1 MLNLTFPLKFL
12 RKVAKLYFY
21 YSAMN
26 AGKTTTLLQSSHNY
40 AERGMTT
47 LLLKPLIDDREGL
60 NVIRSRVGL
69 EAEAMNFEKEDNL
82 LKTVETLHKTKS
94 LNCVL
99 VDEAQFLT
107 RDQVIQLGDV
117 VDRIKIPVL
126 CYGLRTDF
134 LGELFEGSRSLL
146 AWADELREIKTV
158 CHCGKKAIMTVRLN
172 EEGKPLQAGEQIQI
186 GGNESYVSMC
196 RRHFKSS
203 LGLSEI

>member
-1 MLNLTFPLKFL
+1 M
-12 RKVAKLYFY
+12 AKLYFY

-69 EAEAMNFEKEDNL
+69 EAEAKNFEKDDNL
-82 LKTVETLHKTKS
+82 LQTIKAQYKTKS

-117 VDRIKIPVL
+117 VDRLEIPVL

-203 LGLSEI
+203 LGLSEN

>member
-1 MLNLTFPLKFL
+1 M
-12 RKVAKLYFY
+12 AKLYFY

-69 EAEAMNFEKEDNL
+69 EAEAKNFEKDDNL
-82 LKTVETLHKTKS
+82 LQTIEGQHKTKS

-107 RDQVIQLGDV
+107 RDQVIQLGNV
-117 VDRIKIPVL
+117 VDRLEIPVL

-172 EEGKPLQAGEQIQI
+172 EEGKPMQAGEQIQI

>member
-1 MLNLTFPLKFL
+1 M
-12 RKVAKLYFY
+12 AKLYFY

-69 EAEAMNFEKEDNL
+69 EAEAKNFEKDDNL
-82 LKTVETLHKTKS
+82 LQTIEAQHKTKH

-117 VDRIKIPVL
+117 VDRLEIPVL

>member
-1 MLNLTFPLKFL
+1 M
-12 RKVAKLYFY
+12 AKLYFY

-69 EAEAMNFEKEDNL
+69 EAQAMNFEKDDNL
-82 LKTVETLHKTKS
+82 LQTIEVQHKTKS

-99 VDEAQFLT
+99 VDESQFLT

-117 VDRIKIPVL
+117 VDRLEIPVL

>member
-1 MLNLTFPLKFL
+1 M
-12 RKVAKLYFY
+12 AKLYFY

-69 EAEAMNFEKEDNL
+69 EAEAKNFEKDDNL
-82 LKTVETLHKTKS
+82 LQTIKAQHKTKS

-107 RDQVIQLGDV
+107 RDQVIQLGNV
-117 VDRIKIPVL
+117 VDRLEIPVL

>member
-1 MLNLTFPLKFL
+1 
-12 RKVAKLYFY
+12 VAKLYFY

-69 EAEAMNFEKEDNL
+69 EAEAKNFEKDDNL
-82 LKTVETLHKTKS
+82 FQTIEAQYKTKS

-117 VDRIKIPVL
+117 VDRLDIPVL

>member
-1 MLNLTFPLKFL
+1 M
-12 RKVAKLYFY
+12 AKLYFY

-69 EAEAMNFEKEDNL
+69 EAEAMNFEKDDNL
-82 LKTVETLHKTKS
+82 LQTIEVQHKTKS

-117 VDRIKIPVL
+117 VDRLEIPVL

>member
-1 MLNLTFPLKFL
+1 M
-12 RKVAKLYFY
+12 AKLYFY

-40 AERGMTT
+40 AERGMTI

-69 EAEAMNFEKEDNL
+69 EAKAMNFEKDDNL
-82 LKTVETLHKTKS
+82 LQTIEAQHKTKS

-117 VDRIKIPVL
+117 VDRLEIPVL

>member
-1 MLNLTFPLKFL
+1 M
-12 RKVAKLYFY
+12 AKLYFY

-69 EAEAMNFEKEDNL
+69 EAEAMNFKKDDNL
-82 LKTVETLHKTKS
+82 LQTIEAQHETKS

-117 VDRIKIPVL
+117 VDRLDIPVL

>member
-1 MLNLTFPLKFL
+1 M
-12 RKVAKLYFY
+12 AKLYFY

-69 EAEAMNFEKEDNL
+69 EAEAKNFEKDDNL
-82 LKTVETLHKTKS
+82 LQTIEAQLKTKS

-107 RDQVIQLGDV
+107 RDQVIQLGNV
-117 VDRIKIPVL
+117 VDRLEIPVL

>member
-1 MLNLTFPLKFL
+1 M
-12 RKVAKLYFY
+12 AKLYFY

-69 EAEAMNFEKEDNL
+69 EAEAKNFEKDDNL
-82 LKTVETLHKTKS
+82 LQTIKAQHKTNS

-107 RDQVIQLGDV
+107 RDQVIQLGNV
-117 VDRIKIPVL
+117 VDRLEIPVL

>member
-1 MLNLTFPLKFL
+1 M
-12 RKVAKLYFY
+12 AKLYFY

-69 EAEAMNFEKEDNL
+69 EAEAKNFEKDDNL
-82 LKTVETLHKTKS
+82 LQTIEVQHKTKS

-107 RDQVIQLGDV
+107 RDQVIQLGNV
-117 VDRIKIPVL
+117 VDRLEIPVL

>member
-1 MLNLTFPLKFL
+1 M
-12 RKVAKLYFY
+12 AKLYFY

-82 LKTVETLHKTKS
+82 LQTIEAQHKAKS

-117 VDRIKIPVL
+117 VDRLEIPVL

>member
-1 MLNLTFPLKFL
+1 M
-12 RKVAKLYFY
+12 AKLYFY

-69 EAEAMNFEKEDNL
+69 EAEAKNFEKDNNL
-82 LKTVETLHKTKS
+82 LQTIEVKHKTKS

-107 RDQVIQLGDV
+107 RDQVIQLGNV
-117 VDRIKIPVL
+117 VDRLEIPVL

>member
-1 MLNLTFPLKFL
+1 M
-12 RKVAKLYFY
+12 AKLYFY

-69 EAEAMNFEKEDNL
+69 EAEAMNFEKDDNL
-82 LKTVETLHKTKS
+82 LQTIEAQHKTKS

-99 VDEAQFLT
+99 VGEAQFLT

-117 VDRIKIPVL
+117 VDRLEIPVL

>member
-1 MLNLTFPLKFL
+1 
-12 RKVAKLYFY
+12 VAKLYFY

-69 EAEAMNFEKEDNL
+69 EAEAKNFEKDENL
-82 LKTVETLHKTKS
+82 LQTVEAQHKKKS

-107 RDQVIQLGDV
+107 RDQVIQLGNV
-117 VDRIKIPVL
+117 VDLLEIPVL

-172 EEGKPLQAGEQIQI
+172 EKGKPLLAGEQIQI